1 MIENTEYFCI
11 WNLNMVLIYI
21 VGIYKTDYSVSI
33 KIIISQVFLQ
43 KGILLFIENSD
54 KSVLK
59 DLLQSLYYP
68 WFSRTSFVCFKFKSY
83 FTQGLQ
89 KMSNSH
95 IDCKEEKL
103 WIINCYVEG
112 GSISCLPYHSK
123 MTYCLKLFEKYFWQN
138 ICTVN
143 LQYKLTIARLFL
155 NFQKLRTTFHSFPK
169 WLCTVDREMVFF
181 FIWLFVNSLCSWYV
195 SLPFPLVVFCY

>member
-1 MIENTEYFCI
+1 MITKVRDTFSFQWVLRQFSKGEHYTCPRHLRVKKKKKISQLILRDIFRRYIIITLMIENTEYFCI

-103 WIINCYVEG
+103 
-112 GSISCLPYHSK
+112 
-123 MTYCLKLFEKYFWQN
+123 
-138 ICTVN
+138 
-143 LQYKLTIARLFL
+143 
-155 NFQKLRTTFHSFPK
+155 
-169 WLCTVDREMVFF
+169 
-181 FIWLFVNSLCSWYV
+181 
-195 SLPFPLVVFCY
+195 